1 MTKRTKKSVGT
12 RRRKNRSNY
21 RKKTLRNKKY
31 RNRKT
36 RRGYRGG
43 EGSDDEAEET
53 KEESVSGITS
63 GLRNLDVNGEGSSSS
78 RDVDNITSGINNLTV
93 APTVEVDVCPI
104 CIEPLNDEP
113 TFTTIC
119 NHTFHERCFSQ
130 LCDTNNVYH
139 ATKKC
144 PNCRGEVTVECFV
157 LKQLS
162 EFETPKPANTYT
174 IYRLLENLLLNEIGF
189 KLTNIN
195 AKKIEL
201 WESRKRFLKKY
212 IKILLTKPGL
222 NLSMVSGLSSGR
234 DQIQEIFTYMIDIGD
249 DEIIDLILNKQIPG
263 LNDNMIR
270 ALKTNVLNKDKLNE
284 VIAKMKNPQIRQ
296 NFPNVVTFSTE
307 SANELFIRGVNSKD
321 NAVIREALNMPDL
334 NLHTAL
340 CLLISKY
347 KEGDDDGE
355 GSSQDEETKEEHIP
369 EDSLRTFKDEII
381 ANPEFNP
388 FILCD
393 NNRTM
398 LFQAIESKDEN
409 TMYSLLNNPRLQQG
423 LTNFMIADLKENA
436 YRSDTAKNKALFR
449 KIIDYITDNAN
460 KPKFE
465 SIKFS
470 REFNNIFKGGK

>member
-12 RRRKNRSNY
+12 RRRQNRSNF

-31 RNRKT
+31 RNRQT
-36 RRGYRGG
+36 RRGGA
-43 EGSDDEAEET
+43 GSDDEKEEE
-53 KEESVSGITS
+53 KEESVSGITT
-63 GLRNLDVNGEGSSSS
+63 GLRNLDVNNQGSSSS
-78 RDVDNITSGINNLTV
+78 SDVDAITSGINNLNV

-130 LCDTNNVYH
+130 LCDTNNVYD

-144 PNCRGEVTVECFV
+144 PNCRSEVTVECYV

-162 EFETPKPANTYT
+162 EFETPKAANTYA
-174 IYRLLENLLLNEIGF
+174 IYNLLNNLIQNENGLR
-189 KLTNIN
+189 LTNVDKDKRN
-195 AKKIEL
+195 L
-201 WESRKRFLKKY
+201 WESRNRFFKKY

-222 NLSMVSGLSSGR
+222 NLSMVSRLSSGR

-296 NFPNVVTFSTE
+296 NFPNVVTFGTE
-307 SANELFIRGVNSKD
+307 SADELFIRGVNSKD
-321 NAVIREALNMPDL
+321 NAVIRQALNMPDL

-347 KEGDDDGE
+347 KEGDDDDGP
-355 GSSQDEETKEEHIP
+355 GSSQDEENKEEHIP
-369 EDSLRTFKDEII
+369 QDSFRTFKEEII

-388 FILCD
+388 FVMCSVSNNHTRTIL
-393 NNRTM
+393 
-398 LFQAIESKDEN
+398 FSAIAYKDEK

-423 LTNFMIADLKENA
+423 LTNDMLGAIKHLVFQNRPEEQKLFAKVIAYLKQNNKKFTRINFKKAAFNDLF
-436 YRSDTAKNKALFR
+436 T
-449 KIIDYITDNAN
+449 
-460 KPKFE
+460 
-465 SIKFS
+465 
-470 REFNNIFKGGK
+470 GGK